1 MDKNIK
7 YETAMR
13 QLEQI
18 VNEMETGE
26 PDIDTMTAKLKKAQE
41 LIKLCKDRL
50 TKTDSEIK
58 KMLEQ

>member
-50 TKTDSEIK
+50 TKPI
-58 KMLEQ
+58 MR